1 MTRTLKSLILSTAA
15 LGGLVVA
22 PPAAAQGIPVHDNA
36 ALIQHIAQVSHT
48 VTMIQQGLKQINQ
61 AKQTFDSLN
70 KLTHINSIGQL
81 LDNANVRNILPP
93 EIREVTALLS
103 GNHAQQGALGA
114 LADQIKT
121 TYGLVLHFPA
131 SQTDQNYA
139 DGLNNANNAAS
150 TMLAFGSNTMNIAD
164 MRTRGLSQLQ
174 SALDSATDPK
184 TVLDLTARINAQI
197 AQGQNDLLKVQ
208 AVRLS
213 QDADRELRTN
223 QFLAQQAQAR
233 SAYIEAKRTVQ

>member
-1 MTRTLKSLILSTAA
+1 MTKIFTSLLISSAA
-15 LGGLVVA
+15 LAGIA
-22 PPAAAQGIPVHDNA
+22 IATPAAAQGIPVHDNA

-48 VTMIQQGLKQINQ
+48 VTMIQQGLKQITQ

-121 TYGLVLHFPA
+121 TYGLVLHYPA

-139 DGLNNANNAAS
+139 DGLDRANNGA
-150 TMLAFGSNTMNIAD
+150 
-164 MRTRGLSQLQ
+164 
-174 SALDSATDPK
+174 
-184 TVLDLTARINAQI
+184 
-197 AQGQNDLLKVQ
+197 
-208 AVRLS
+208 
-213 QDADRELRTN
+213 
-223 QFLAQQAQAR
+223 
-233 SAYIEAKRTVQ
+233 